1 MAKVYYV
8 IQFNANPSGLTYLGQ
23 KDVFPLE
30 DCMMG
35 YGHAASHGVGDTVG
49 HIELETSYF
58 SPYSSTDTY
67 PGIDQTALISLNA
80 YLLELT
86 TKKMTP
92 DTITLMEITTTDDP
106 ANFSILKKIEHP
118 NALVRV
124 SGSSY
129 VINSDTA
136 TLSTIPSGG
145 TDANFVTS
153 LDYKN
158 KQVNGQ

>member
-1 MAKVYYV
+1 MAKVYNV
-8 IQFNANPSGLTYLGQ
+8 IKFNAKPSGLTYLGQ

-35 YGHAASHGVGDTVG
+35 YGHSASHGVGDTVG

-58 SPYSSTDTY
+58 SPYDSTSTY
-67 PGIDQTALISLNA
+67 PGIDQTALANLNA

-86 TKKMTP
+86 TKKMPP
-92 DTITLMEITTTDDP
+92 DTITLMQITTTDDP
-106 ANFSILKKIEHP
+106 ANFKILKKIEHP
-118 NALVRV
+118 DALVRV

-129 VINSDTA
+129 VINSDQA
-136 TLSTIPSGG
+136 TISTIPAGG

-158 KQVNGQ
+158 KRVNGK